1 MQFIVL
7 GDFNFLRI
15 NFRLMYSDA
24 TGHKFLATVKDC
36 SFTQHVDFPT
46 NILGNTLDLIFISE
60 PNLEIEVGDLVWC

>member
-1 MQFIVL
+1 
-7 GDFNFLRI
+7 
-15 NFRLMYSDA
+15 MYSDA